1 MAIFD
6 FLKRKPRKIGIALS
20 GGALHGAAHIGVLRV
35 LESEGIFPEIVAG
48 TSAGAIIGSAYAAGV
63 SISVISEMFQKAS
76 WPDIVKISL
85 KNNLSLF
92 DTQPL
97 ENFIRKN
104 IGNFTF
110 ETLPR
115 KFAVI
120 ACELLSGKRVVLDN
134 GPVAPAVRASAA
146 FPGILSPVK
155 LDGRLLVD
163 GGVVDNLP
171 AGLVHEMGADY
182 VIAVDLSTPIQL
194 CNIPG
199 NLFEIVMA
207 VVNLM
212 QARSALPAPSL
223 MDCYIKPEVSDLSAW
238 SFGDS
243 KELERR
249 GIIAAEKVI
258 QQLKIDL
265 KVR

>member
-6 FLKRKPRKIGIALS
+6 FLRRKSRKIELALS
-20 GGALHGAAHIGVLRV
+20 GGALHGAAHIGVLKV
-35 LESEGIFPEIVAG
+35 LEREGIFPEIVAG

-63 SISVISEMFQKAS
+63 SISVISEMFRKAS

-85 KNNLSLF
+85 KNKLSLF

-97 ENFIRKN
+97 ESFIKKN

-115 KFAVI
+115 KFAVV
-120 ACELLSGKRVVLDN
+120 ACELLSGKRVVLEK

-155 LDGRLLVD
+155 IEGRLLVD

-171 AGLVHEMGADY
+171 AELVHEMGADY

-194 CNIPG
+194 CCNPES
-199 NLFEIVMA
+199 LFEIVMA
-207 VVNLM
+207 VINLM
-212 QARSALPAPSL
+212 QARSALPPRSL
-223 MDCYIKPEVSDLSAW
+223 MDCYIKPDVSDLSAW

-243 KELERR
+243 KELEKR
-249 GIIAAEKVI
+249 GILAAEKVI

-265 KVR
+265 GIR